1 MISEQAPRLPIRIR
15 REDLETLPPL
25 EQIFAKYLI
34 RTRPGEVFVL
44 VDDEG
49 AGP

>member
-25 EQIFAKYLI
+25 ERILAEHLI
-34 RTRPGEVFVL
+34 KTQPGRVFVL